1 MRRGQAGATARPQS
15 RRDSNQNDLLQSNHI
30 TRKIQMT
37 NTDPSVVYCD
47 ECWEPITDETF
58 YIFGFGKGHA
68 LSDEIICENCLRRNH
83 MQYLADFVEER
94 KDMASYGD
102 SV

>member
-1 MRRGQAGATARPQS
+1 MMSGPIVAATDPPV
-15 RRDSNQNDLLQSNHI
+15 RRDSNLGDSHRPDYI
-30 TRKIQMT
+30 TRKLKMT

-83 MQYLADFVEER
+83 MQYLVDFIQER
-94 KDMASYGD
+94 KDMDYYGD
-102 SV
+102 V